1 MMVIA
6 ATFVTMF
13 ILKLGFLACSQG
25 SLRTPSGHVAAATMV
40 AGGLAMLLLRWR
52 HRALLLALL
61 AAIVVGTSRI
71 VLGAHSLPEV
81 TVGAMVG
88 LLGAGTLLWT
98 AGPVPD
104 GLKIGRI
111 AIVAIIII
119 SMTHGLR
126 LPAEAHIRS
135 LAQQAKIVLGCT

>member
-1 MMVIA
+1 MIVKFITDFADQAVILPLVVAIAFTLFLQWRRGAIAWLMVIA

-13 ILKLGFLACSQG
+13 ILKLGFLACSP
-25 SLRTPSGHVAAATMV
+25 SYYLRTPSGHVAAATMV

-88 LLGAGTLLWT
+88 LLGASH
-98 AGPVPD
+98 
-104 GLKIGRI
+104 
-111 AIVAIIII
+111 IVVDRRT
-119 SMTHGLR
+119 STR
-126 LPAEAHIRS
+126 
-135 LAQQAKIVLGCT
+135 